1 MKSIDYER
9 LFLLGWGPKPRA
21 LHVKKI
27 PSDPDPDDPY
37 YRQTDSSYLF
47 KGKATPKKPVA
58 YEYDSGRFR
67 WDQIGTV
74 APVLSL
80 YSARIIDVLTENEF
94 TGWRPFPVTIRGKS
108 GRLIKGYS
116 GISILGRAGNLDD
129 TRSET
134 VLLPPLY
141 EGGPDRPGLRG
152 FYFEDDVW
160 DGSDVFTCEN
170 APLFLCSLKVKEA
183 ISALNPTN
191 IVFTSLTEYE
201 YR

>member
-1 MKSIDYER
+1 
-9 LFLLGWGPKPRA
+9 L
-21 LHVKKI
+21 KKAPI
-27 PSDPDPDDPY
+27 EPDPEDPY
-37 YRQTDSSYLF
+37 YAQTNPFNLF
-47 KGKATPKKPVA
+47 DGNATPKKPVA
-58 YEYDSGRFR
+58 YEYDSGKYR

-74 APVLSL
+74 NAELSL
-80 YSARIIDVLTENEF
+80 YSDRIIDVLTENEF

-129 TRSET
+129 TRSEK

-141 EGGPDRPGLRG
+141 EGGPERLGLRG
-152 FYFEDDVW
+152 FYFRDDVW